1 MLATDFPAPA
11 LQQSSF
17 QAFQTNI
24 SPAGVLQLSAAV
36 TASRQTI
43 FDILDA
49 RDPRLLIAVGPCS
62 IYDPAAAM
70 DYALL
75 P

>member
-1 MLATDFPAPA
+1 MLATDFRAPA

-17 QAFQTNI
+17 QTFQTNI
-24 SPAGVLQLSAAV
+24 SSAGVLQLSAAV
-36 TASRQTI
+36 TASQQTI
-43 FDILDA
+43 FEILDA
-49 RDPRLLIAVGPCS
+49 RDPRLLIVVGPCS

-70 DYALL
+70 GYALR

>member
-1 MLATDFPAPA
+1 MLATDFHASA

-24 SPAGVLQLSAAV
+24 SPASVLQLSAAV
-36 TASRQTI
+36 TASRQTV

-49 RDPRLLIAVGPCS
+49 RDPRLLIVADPCS
-62 IYDPAAAM
+62 IHDPAAAM
-70 DYALL
+70 DYALR

>member
-1 MLATDFPAPA
+1 MLATDFLAPA

-17 QAFQTNI
+17 QAFQINTG
-24 SPAGVLQLSAAV
+24 PADVLQLSAAV
-36 TASRQTI
+36 TASRQTV

-49 RDPRLLIAVGPCS
+49 RDPRLLIVVGPCS
-62 IYDPAAAM
+62 IYDPAAI
-70 DYALL
+70 DYALR